1 MTGSETPK
9 AETSSG
15 RFLEVD
21 DLAPGELN
29 SILKLAHQVKAE
41 PALLTDALAGKQLAL
56 IFEKHSTRTRV
67 SLEVGINS
75 MGGAAI
81 ILPASQTQLGRGEPV
96 GDTARVLERYVD
108 AIIARVNSHE
118 QLAEMAAIARIPVM
132 NALSDLAHPMQA
144 LADIQTLQER
154 GASSVAY
161 VGDGNNVATSLMIAS
176 AMTGLDFRIATP
188 SGFEVSG
195 HAIERAKLYAAAS
208 GGSVMHTSDPV
219 EAASGADAIYTDVWV
234 SMGEEASLQSRRE
247 ALDPYRVSGALMSVA
262 SPSAIVMHC
271 LPAHRGEEIDA
282 EVIDGANS
290 AVFDQA
296 ENRLHAQKALIA
308 SLVGEAT

>member
-1 MTGSETPK
+1 MSAPNSTAATASPK
-9 AETSSG
+9 S
-15 RFLEVD
+15 FLEVD
-21 DLAPGELN
+21 DLSIAELG
-29 SILKLAHQVKAE
+29 SVLELAHRVKAE
-41 PALLTDALAGKQLAL
+41 PALLADALAGKQVAV

-75 MGGAAI
+75 MGGAPI

-96 GDTARVLERYVD
+96 ADTARVLERYVD

-118 QLAEMAAIARIPVM
+118 QLAEMASVARIPVM

-154 GASSVAY
+154 EAKSVAY

-176 AMTGLDFRIATP
+176 AMTGLDFRIASP
-188 SGFEVSG
+188 PGFEVPED
-195 HAIERAKLYAAAS
+195 ALERAKSYASES
-208 GGSVMHTSDPV
+208 GGSVAQMSDPF
-219 EAASGADAIYTDVWV
+219 EAAAGVDAIYTDVWV
-234 SMGEEASLQSRRE
+234 SMGDEASLQLKRGALE
-247 ALDPYRVSGALMSVA
+247 AYRVSGELMSAA
-262 SPSAIVMHC
+262 SPSAIALHC

-282 EVIDGANS
+282 EVIDGPSS

-308 SLVGEAT
+308 ALLGGAK

>member
-1 MTGSETPK
+1 MTISNSTNAK
-9 AETSSG
+9 TAAG

-21 DLAPGELN
+21 DLSVAELD
-29 SILKLAHQVKAE
+29 SILKLAHLAKAE
-41 PALLTDALAGKQLAL
+41 SELLVGALSGKHVAV

-75 MGGAAI
+75 MGGSPI
-81 ILPASQTQLGRGEPV
+81 ILPTSQTQLGRGEPV
-96 GDTARVLERYVD
+96 SDTARVLERYVD

-118 QLAEMAAIARIPVM
+118 QLAEMAATARIPVM

-154 GASSVAY
+154 EAKSVAY

-188 SGFEVSG
+188 PGFEVPRDAIARADL
-195 HAIERAKLYAAAS
+195 HAKEA
-208 GGSVMHTSDPV
+208 GGSVLRTTDPI
-219 EAASGADAIYTDVWV
+219 EAVDGADAVYTDVWV
-234 SMGEEASLQSRRE
+234 SMGDEASLQSRRE
-247 ALDPYRVSGALMSVA
+247 ALEPYRVSKALMSAA

-308 SLVGEAT
+308 TLVGEST

>member
-1 MTGSETPK
+1 M
-9 AETSSG
+9 
-15 RFLEVD
+15 
-21 DLAPGELN
+21 
-29 SILKLAHQVKAE
+29 
-41 PALLTDALAGKQLAL
+41 
-56 IFEKHSTRTRV
+56 
-67 SLEVGINS
+67 
-75 MGGAAI
+75 
-81 ILPASQTQLGRGEPV
+81 
-96 GDTARVLERYVD
+96 
-108 AIIARVNSHE
+108 
-118 QLAEMAAIARIPVM
+118 
-132 NALSDLAHPMQA
+132 
-144 LADIQTLQER
+144 
-154 GASSVAY
+154 
-161 VGDGNNVATSLMIAS
+161 ATSLMIAS